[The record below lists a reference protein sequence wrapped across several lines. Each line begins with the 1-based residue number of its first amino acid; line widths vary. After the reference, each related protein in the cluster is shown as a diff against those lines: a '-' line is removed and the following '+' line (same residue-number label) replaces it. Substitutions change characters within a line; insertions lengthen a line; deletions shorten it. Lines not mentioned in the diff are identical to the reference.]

1 MKPDLKRL
9 LDFQKFLGQF
19 SHIERMVHRRHND
32 KFIRENDTEHSYNLA
47 MTAWFVASHFP
58 ELNKDKVI
66 KYGLVHDIVEIH
78 AGDTYIY
85 GTADEIASKSEREA
99 KALQQLKQDWPD
111 FPDLTDYLTGYEERV
126 EPEARFVYALDK
138 VMPIMLIFINEGYT
152 WDAQKVTLEMLHHAK
167 ADKVAVSPE
176 IQPYYDQLYKL
187 LLEHPELIKKS

>member
-58 ELNKDKVI
+58 ELNTDKVI
-66 KYGLVHDIVEIH
+66 KYGLAHDIVEIH

-99 KALQQLKQDWPD
+99 KALKQLKQEWPD

-126 EPEARFVYALDK
+126 DAEARFVYALDK
-138 VMPIMLIFINEGYT
+138 VMPIMLIFINGGYT